1 MWHLRQI
8 GKPAWQTARA
18 GYVAGRIDTG
28 PRPMTTLLGIS
39 GSLRRASH
47 NTKLLQ
53 IAAESFGCES
63 YTLADID
70 LPLYNGDVEEA
81 EGIPAKVQALAALI
95 GAADAVLIATPE
107 YNKGMSGALKN
118 ALDWLSRVKPA
129 PLAGK
134 PVAIMSASAGISG
147 GARAQYALRLA
158 LVPFDA
164 RVLNAP
170 EVLVGASHDAFD
182 ADGGLK
188 ADTSRDFVA
197 RQMTALRALL

>member
-1 MWHLRQI
+1 
-8 GKPAWQTARA
+8 
-18 GYVAGRIDTG
+18 
-28 PRPMTTLLGIS
+28 MTTLLGIS

-53 IAAESFGCES
+53 AAAEVFGGES

-81 EGIPAKVQALAALI
+81 DGIPAKVQTLADQIAS
-95 GAADAVLIATPE
+95 ADAVLIATPE

-118 ALDWLSRVKPA
+118 ALDWISRVKDA
-129 PLAGK
+129 PLKGK

-164 RVLNAP
+164 HVLNGP
-170 EVLVGASHDAFD
+170 EVLVGTSHEAFD
-182 ADGGLK
+182 DDGRLR
-188 ADTSRDFVA
+188 AEASQRFVEQ
-197 RQMTALRALL
+197 QMDALRAML

>member
-1 MWHLRQI
+1 
-8 GKPAWQTARA
+8 
-18 GYVAGRIDTG
+18 
-28 PRPMTTLLGIS
+28 MTTLLGIS

-53 IAAESFGCES
+53 IAAEAFGCES

>member
-1 MWHLRQI
+1 
-8 GKPAWQTARA
+8 
-18 GYVAGRIDTG
+18 
-28 PRPMTTLLGIS
+28 MTTLLGIS

-53 IAAESFGCES
+53 TAAEAFGCES

-81 EGIPAKVQALAALI
+81 EGIPAGVQTLAEQIA
-95 GAADAVLIATPE
+95 AADAVLIATPE
-107 YNKGMSGALKN
+107 YNKGMSGALMN
-118 ALDWLSRVKPA
+118 ALDWVSRVKDA
-129 PLAGK
+129 PLKGK

-164 RVLNAP
+164 RVLNGP
-170 EVLVGASHDAFD
+170 EVLVGASHEAFD
-182 ADGGLK
+182 GDGRLK
-188 ADTSRDFVA
+188 AEASRRFVQQ
-197 RQMTALRALL
+197 QMEALRALI

>member
-1 MWHLRQI
+1 
-8 GKPAWQTARA
+8 
-18 GYVAGRIDTG
+18 
-28 PRPMTTLLGIS
+28 MTTLLGIS

-53 IAAESFGCES
+53 NAAETFGCER
-63 YTLADID
+63 YTLASID
-70 LPLYNGDVEEA
+70 LPLYNGDLEEA
-81 EGIPAKVQALAALI
+81 TGIPAGVQTLADQIA
-95 GAADAVLIATPE
+95 AADGVLIATPE

-118 ALDWLSRVKPA
+118 ALDWISRVKDA
-129 PLAGK
+129 PLKGK

-164 RVLNAP
+164 RVLNGP

-182 ADGGLK
+182 DDGRLK
-188 ADTSRDFVA
+188 AEASRRFVDQ
-197 RQMTALRALL
+197 QMAALRALL